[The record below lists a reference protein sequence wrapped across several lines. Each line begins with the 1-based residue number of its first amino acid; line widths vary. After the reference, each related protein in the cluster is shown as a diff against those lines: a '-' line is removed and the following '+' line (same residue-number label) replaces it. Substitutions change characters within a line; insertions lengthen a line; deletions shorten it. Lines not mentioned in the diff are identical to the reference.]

1 VEKAGEKHLF
11 WQPRVDLMVRLLPP
25 FITVVSGTQGEGP
38 LPVKLQLAESRVQ
51 EDAANLDYELT
62 IGEGSLKRTGE
73 YTAGY
78 SLASK
83 TERAVLTQKTALR
96 FSEPLRLNL
105 TVSHQ
110 IEVTGR
116 AALQCTLPLRYGV
129 VKRFDLGEGQKAA
142 GYYVLGRDS
151 TAQEGEELALP
162 VIGMGF
168 DACPALFRACGLE
181 ETPY

>member
-1 VEKAGEKHLF
+1 
-11 WQPRVDLMVRLLPP
+11 M
-25 FITVVSGTQGEGP
+25 
-38 LPVKLQLAESRVQ
+38 
-51 EDAANLDYELT
+51 
-62 IGEGSLKRTGE
+62 
-73 YTAGY
+73 
-78 SLASK
+78 
-83 TERAVLTQKTALR
+83 
-96 FSEPLRLNL
+96 
-105 TVSHQ
+105 
-110 IEVTGR
+110 
-116 AALQCTLPLRYGV
+116 LPLRYGV